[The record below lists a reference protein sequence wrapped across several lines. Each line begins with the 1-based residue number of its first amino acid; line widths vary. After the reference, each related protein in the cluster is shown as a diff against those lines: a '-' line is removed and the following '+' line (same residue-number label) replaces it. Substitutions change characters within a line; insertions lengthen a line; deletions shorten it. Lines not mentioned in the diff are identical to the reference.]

1 MMQANSIDAD
11 LVRASGVAAPG
22 DDLASMALGQ
32 AADPSPEAQ
41 LRDYVL
47 LLKPRVM
54 SLVIFTAFVG
64 LMAAP
69 VGVYP
74 LIAFAGLLCV
84 AVGAGASGALNM
96 WYDADIDAHMERTRK
111 RPIPDGRVS
120 AGEALAFG
128 AGLSVLS
135 VILLSVFAN
144 PVAGAMLGV
153 TIAFY
158 VFVYTMWLKRRTPY
172 NIVIG
177 GAAGA
182 FPPMIGW
189 TIATG
194 EVSIESAILFAII
207 FLWTP
212 PHSWALALFG
222 NDDYSKVGVPMLPA
236 AAGPAEAR
244 RQIWLY
250 SLVLAPVALAP
261 LATSMAGWPYGVVA
275 LVATVEFLVQARA
288 VSRRT
293 EADADADRF
302 LAEKRFFGCSIRYL
316 FMLFLALLL
325 DPAIQSLVGMIA
337 V

>member
-1 MMQANSIDAD
+1 MQANSIDAD
-11 LVRASGVAAPG
+11 MMSASGAAGPG
-22 DDLASMALGQ
+22 DDLAGVALGR
-32 AADPSPEAQ
+32 AADPSPEVQ

-69 VGVYP
+69 VGVHP

-96 WYDADIDAHMERTRK
+96 WYDADIDAQMERTRK

-128 AGLSVLS
+128 VGLSVLS

-144 PVAGAMLGV
+144 PMAGAMLGV

-189 TIATG
+189 AIATG
-194 EVSIESAILFAII
+194 EVSIESAILFSII

-212 PHSWALALFG
+212 PHSWALALFR

-275 LVATVEFLVQARA
+275 LLATVEFLVQARA

>member
-1 MMQANSIDAD
+1 MQAKSIDSELMAEGANVEG
-11 LVRASGVAAPG
+11 LST
-22 DDLASMALGQ
+22 MALGP
-32 AADPSPEAQ
+32 AASPSPEAE

-69 VGVYP
+69 VSVHP

-111 RPIPDGRVS
+111 RPIPAGRVS

-128 AGLSVLS
+128 TGLSVLS
-135 VILLSVFAN
+135 VLLLSVFAN
-144 PVAGAMLGV
+144 PVAGAMLGA
-153 TIAFY
+153 TIGFY
-158 VFVYTMWLKRRTPY
+158 VFIYTMWLKRRTPY

-189 TIATG
+189 AIATG
-194 EVSIESAILFAII
+194 EVSVESAILFAVI

-212 PHSWALALFG
+212 PHSWALALFR

-275 LVATVEFLVQARA
+275 ILATAEFLVQARA
-288 VSRRT
+288 VSRRS
-293 EADADADRF
+293 EADAEADKFR
-302 LAEKRFFGCSIRYL
+302 AEKRFFGCSIRFL

-325 DPAIQSLVGMIA
+325 DPAVQGLAAMA
-337 V
+337 LN